1 MTSIDAFNRP
11 SGSRPPPTRFVNL
24 DAARGRFGARV
35 DRLGS
40 FLWKTDPLAEAVV
53 AAFSELPPGKGKRLL
68 DLALDQGIRAVP
80 SPPRALVHLF
90 EQIDDVPFWVD
101 REQLDLGGAAFL
113 RCGVFGLFALGAGSL
128 PLTYA
133 PPAANKPLA
142 FSRRLVEMAPRRVMD
157 TMRFQ
162 LETCLPGGLLRSSEG
177 FRMNL
182 RVRLVHAQMR
192 RILLASGRWNGDAW
206 GAPLNQADTAY
217 ANVLFSAYPLGWL
230 RRLGF
235 HFTPDES
242 DALIQLWR
250 YSGHLLGLDPA
261 LLPATEAECVRL
273 GALYEATQARPDEDS
288 RALTQALMQAAPTLV
303 ERYLP
308 QKVVVTDAWLALA
321 RFFLGESLLDDLGA
335 PKSAYRPA
343 VPLLRAAV
351 AQSEAIRR
359 RSPRGNALAVR
370 LGTEIE
376 RAIVEGGLGASSG
389 SQPGTMEALLGGA
402 RRWMETLRS

>member
-1 MTSIDAFNRP
+1 MTSTDASSR
-11 SGSRPPPTRFVNL
+11 SGGSGAPPTRFVNL
-24 DAARGRFGARV
+24 AAARSRFGARV
-35 DRLGS
+35 DRFGS
-40 FLWKTDPLAEAVV
+40 FLSKTDPLAEAVV
-53 AAFSELPPGKGKRLL
+53 AAFSGLPPGKGKRLL

-80 SPPRALVHLF
+80 SAPRALVHLF
-90 EQIDDVPFWVD
+90 EQVEDVPFWVD

-162 LETCLPGGLLRSSEG
+162 LETCLPGGLERSSEG
-177 FRMNL
+177 FKISL

-192 RILLASGRWNGDAW
+192 RILLASGGWKAAAW
-206 GAPLNQADTAY
+206 GAPLNQADKAY
-217 ANVLFSAYPLGWL
+217 ANVLFSAYPLRWL

-235 HFTPDES
+235 YFTPEES

-250 YSGHLLGLDPA
+250 YSGHLLGVDA
-261 LLPATEAECVRL
+261 TLLPATEAEALRL
-273 GALYEATQARPDEDS
+273 GALFEATQDRPDADS

-303 ERYLP
+303 EKYLA
-308 QKVVVTDAWLALA
+308 QQGIVSGAWLALA
-321 RFFLGESLLDDLGA
+321 RFFLGDALLDELGA
-335 PKSAYRPA
+335 PKSPLRPI

-359 RSPRGNALAVR
+359 RSTRGTALAVR
-370 LGTEIE
+370 FGVDIE
-376 RAIVEGGLGASSG
+376 RAIVGGGLGAASAG
-389 SQPGTMEALLGGA
+389 SQPNTMEALLGGA
-402 RRWMETLRS
+402 RRWMEKR